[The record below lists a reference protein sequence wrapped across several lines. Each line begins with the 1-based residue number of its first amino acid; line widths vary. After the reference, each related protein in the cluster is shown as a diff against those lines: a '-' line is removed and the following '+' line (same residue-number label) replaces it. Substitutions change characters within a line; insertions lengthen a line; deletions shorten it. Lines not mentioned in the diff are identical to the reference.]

1 MILFLIFVCI
11 FFKVF
16 AVEPKGKELQPCL
29 KSKKRLWSNPP
40 QFINTIAEGIMTQ
53 QVRFL
58 LPLTATAC

>member
-53 QVRFL
+53 QVKFL
-58 LPLTATAC
+58 